1 MSNSPLLLIALV
13 AFASSGCAQHRIA
26 CHTPKH
32 AATLTEIHEQQ
43 VLDNL
48 AMFAVNSGS
57 TPYYALP
64 NGGGSL
70 TNQSATVGSTALWN
84 PTTFT
89 GINGNMSGTGG
100 LTINW
105 TMKPINEPERINLM
119 KCVYWHVTQ
128 RCPESFCVDCDKNL
142 RNYFGD
148 NFACCAVPTGWY
160 CVSKKKPKSDDCCCK
175 VGHYCGTYVSVSPR
189 HYYYLSLV
197 TVSILDIATA
207 DSIALSTRLSGSP
220 KLVSVEETFE
230 VTEGDRTRTVKGIL
244 KKSAD
249 DYEHERST
257 GKPKPVESTEASSEA
272 EKQELKLEKLFVP
285 EIRQRRDSGSS
296 LESQIQLQN
305 AQ

>member
-1 MSNSPLLLIALV
+1 MIRAQLFLMVLTAV
-13 AFASSGCAQHRIA
+13 AASGCAQHRIA

-70 TNQSATVGSTALWN
+70 TSQSATVGTTALWN

-100 LTINW
+100 LTIQW

-128 RCPESFCVDCDKNL
+128 RCPESHCIDCDKNL

-148 NFACCAVPTGWY
+148 SFACCAVPLGWY
-160 CVSKKKPKSDDCCCK
+160 SVSKKKPKSDDCGCK

-189 HYYYLSLV
+189 YYHYLSLV

-207 DSIALSTRLSGSP
+207 DSVALASRLQGSP

-230 VTEGDRTRTVKGIL
+230 VTEDGRTRTVKGVL
-244 KKSAD
+244 KKSAA
-249 DYEHERST
+249 DYEHERSK
-257 GKPKPVESTEASSEA
+257 GVPREIEPPELSSKSVE
-272 EKQELKLEKLFVP
+272 QQKLERLFLP

-296 LESQIQLQN
+296 LESLIQLQS

>member
-1 MSNSPLLLIALV
+1 MIKAPLMLIVLITV
-13 AFASSGCAQHRIA
+13 VSGGCAQHRIA

-70 TNQSATVGSTALWN
+70 TNQSATVGSTATWN

-89 GINGNMSGTGG
+89 GINGNMNGTGG

-128 RCPESFCVDCDKNL
+128 RCPESHCIDCDKNL

-148 NFACCAVPTGWY
+148 SFACCAVPTGWY
-160 CVSKKKPKSDDCCCK
+160 SVSKKKPKSDDCCCK

-189 HYYYLSLV
+189 HYHYLSLV

-207 DSIALSTRLSGSP
+207 DAVALSTRLSGSP
-220 KLVSVEETFE
+220 KLVSVEESFE
-230 VTEGDRTRTVKGIL
+230 VIEDGRVRTVKGSL
-244 KKSAD
+244 KKPVD
-249 DYEHERST
+249 DYEHERSK
-257 GKPKPVESTEASSEA
+257 GVPREIKPTEGSTKTYE
-272 EKQELKLEKLFVP
+272 QQKLDRLYVP
-285 EIRQRRDSGSS
+285 EVRQRRDSGSS
-296 LESQIQLQN
+296 LESLIQLQN